1 MSIEKLDE
9 FFIVDKIFCTA
20 FQMYDPVPFTE
31 SFQKVIGQAGLC

>member
-9 FFIVDKIFCTA
+9 FFIVDQIFCTA
-20 FQMYDPVPFTE
+20 LQMYDPVPFTE